1 MTTVQDI
8 FDLTVWVTLAI
19 LCLAFF
25 ITIFRIVRGP
35 TLPDRI
41 LGLDMLV
48 AIAIGFIAVVGIK
61 TGYALYVDVAIAL
74 GLVGFLATVAF
85 ARFVLSRGKTEDDIL
100 TEARMAASQAR
111 NEAKAARKAEQRSG
125 TAAKAEPGG
134 AARRTPTGGD
144 R

>member
-1 MTTVQDI
+1 MTVQDI
-8 FDLTVWVTLAI
+8 FNLSVSLTLAI

-25 ITIFRIVRGP
+25 VTIFRIVRGP

-48 AIAIGFIAVVGIK
+48 AIAIGFIAVLGIK
-61 TGYALYVDVAIAL
+61 TGYTLYVDVAIAL

-111 NEAKAARKAEQRSG
+111 HEAKAARKAEQRS
-125 TAAKAEPGG
+125 AAAGSAVPANPAPK
-134 AARRTPTGGD
+134 GGD
-144 R
+144 Q

>member
-1 MTTVQDI
+1 MTVQAI
-8 FDLTVWVTLAI
+8 FDLSVSLTLAI
-19 LCLAFF
+19 LCLAFLV
-25 ITIFRIVRGP
+25 TIFRIVRGP

-61 TGYALYVDVAIAL
+61 TGYTLYVDVAIAL

-100 TEARMAASQAR
+100 TEARMAADQAR
-111 NEAKAARKAEQRSG
+111 NEARAARKAEQRSG
-125 TAAKAEPGG
+125 AAGRVEQRG
-134 AARRTPTGGD
+134 AASRAPTGGD